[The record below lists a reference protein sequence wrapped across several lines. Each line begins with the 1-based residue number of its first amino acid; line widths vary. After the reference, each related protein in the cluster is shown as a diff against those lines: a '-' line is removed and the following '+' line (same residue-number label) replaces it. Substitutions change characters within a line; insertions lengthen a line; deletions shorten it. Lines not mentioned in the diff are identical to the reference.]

1 MLQNFSKLKVL
12 KMAFFLPVWVF
23 VGIFT
28 AQYLLVGLA
37 LLLDFA
43 GVSLEYYNQVVVNT
57 TLTALLYVLS
67 LIIIVGL
74 PYKLIKDITTKNDL
88 GLSRLPNWTDII
100 VAPAGLIIYFVLSSV
115 LILIATQIL
124 PWFDVNEVQNTGFN
138 QINQHFELILAFM
151 SLVIIAPIAE
161 EIIFRGYLYGRL
173 KKYMPVW
180 VAIFMT
186 SITFGF
192 IHGAW
197 NLAID
202 TFALSILL
210 CLLREST
217 GSIWASIL
225 LHMAKNGIAFYI
237 LFINL

>member
-1 MLQNFSKLKVL
+1 
-12 KMAFFLPVWVF
+12 MAFFLPVWVF